1 MATDL
6 TPTPE
11 TDDVLVGM
19 RDGIAR
25 IHLNRPKALNALTHD
40 MCAAMLRQLR
50 EWDAAEGEQRPRAV
64 VVSGE
69 GEKGLCAGG
78 DIKVLREAATSG
90 EVGPA
95 RDFWRT
101 EYELNQLI
109 ADGSYQKLLA
119 KWGLQEHAVAKATIN
134 ATR

>member
-11 TDDVLVGM
+11 TDDVLVGV
-19 RDGIAR
+19 RDGIAH

-69 GEKGLCAGG
+69 GEMVA
-78 DIKVLREAATSG
+78 SG
-90 EVGPA
+90 E
-95 RDFWRT
+95 
-101 EYELNQLI
+101 
-109 ADGSYQKLLA
+109 ADGSS
-119 KWGLQEHAVAKATIN
+119 ATASN
-134 ATR
+134 STDGAPAMA